1 MSLVPTRFAP
11 SPCTSQP
18 CCTLELSVSS
28 SHAGNLANRNDRWGI
43 FRLTDPPGLKTILNC
58 TQTGIFHPHTVSN
71 VYTDAQKPGHVWE
84 LPGLEF
90 QVVDL
95 RGKS

>member
-1 MSLVPTRFAP
+1 MSFPIIIPCFHACKISDSREFLDQFTR
-11 SPCTSQP
+11 
-18 CCTLELSVSS
+18 
-28 SHAGNLANRNDRWGI
+28 GNEVANKNHRWGI

-58 TQTGIFHPHTVSN
+58 TQTGIFHPHAVDN
-71 VYTDAQKPGHVWE
+71 IYTDAQKPGHVWE